1 MVELPPPDP
10 PAADPPAAEPL
21 PVNVSFRRRSE
32 SAGAVGTSVAL
43 GAVLC
48 VALLPELPTVPPPEE
63 VNADGE
69 ELLLALPPAEPPAA
83 KPLPVNVSFR
93 RRSESAG
100 AVGASVALGAALCA
114 ALRTKL
120 PTVPATVWKS
130 VLMPNDPLNGC
141 VFWASD
147 ALLAELVLLGSGG
160 AFTTGGGG
168 TLEALCAGAGV
179 NVKAV
184 ALPVAWLKL

>member
-1 MVELPPPDP
+1 V
-10 PAADPPAAEPL
+10 
-21 PVNVSFRRRSE
+21 
-32 SAGAVGTSVAL
+32 
-43 GAVLC
+43 
-48 VALLPELPTVPPPEE
+48 
-63 VNADGE
+63 
-69 ELLLALPPAEPPAA
+69 
-83 KPLPVNVSFR
+83 
-93 RRSESAG
+93 
-100 AVGASVALGAALCA
+100 LCA
-114 ALRTKL
+114 ALLTKL

-141 VFWASD
+141 VFSASD

-168 TLEALCAGAGV
+168 TLEVLCAGAGAGAGA